1 VTSAALLLAVL
12 GAVLDSAY
20 RDASVFGIWPPL
32 LVVSWGLPALA
43 LLASR
48 TRAGRWVALGA
59 AVVTGLV
66 ALPLV
71 PYGYGLYQLPTV
83 VLLAVAAGRDR

>member
-1 VTSAALLLAVL
+1 MGGV
-12 GAVLDSAY
+12 
-20 RDASVFGIWPPL
+20 R
-32 LVVSWGLPALA
+32 
-43 LLASR
+43 
-48 TRAGRWVALGA
+48 A

>member
-32 LVVSWGLPALA
+32 LVVS
-43 LLASR
+43 
-48 TRAGRWVALGA
+48 
-59 AVVTGLV
+59 
-66 ALPLV
+66 
-71 PYGYGLYQLPTV
+71 
-83 VLLAVAAGRDR
+83 